1 MPFSLS
7 SKNVFDYL
15 IQRGL
20 CTEAEKASG
29 QVELK
34 PAKNFNLLLRFPEGR
49 SLLVKQEPYH
59 REGKTAG
66 EFLREGRAHQF
77 FHQFPVLSSIQ
88 PWLPEI
94 LDFDRDNSIMVIHY
108 LDDHRDLVDFYG
120 KENVFPT
127 RIAASLGKILATI
140 HRLTWNQPDYQ
151 AYFSQKLEPQKLDQK
166 SADPLEEQAEQ
177 ADSNVVNI
185 AAALT
190 KGVGRIGP
198 EVFGQIPAD
207 GLKFFALYQRYD
219 SLGQA
224 IEALSQ
230 SVQPSCLTHNDLKLN
245 NILLPHYWE
254 EPIAASES
262 NNAADFIQL
271 RLIDWER
278 SSWGDPAFD
287 LGSIITS
294 YLTLW
299 LGSLAVSKSIGI
311 EEALRLAMTP
321 LDVLQPSLAALAT
334 AYFETFPEILE
345 QRPDFLNRT
354 IQFAGLGLVQSIQ
367 AILQHQKTFGNSGI
381 CMLQVAK
388 TLLCRP
394 ESSITTVFGVDASQL
409 IRFQYTAV

>member
-1 MPFSLS
+1 MAFSLS

-15 IQRGL
+15 IERGL
-20 CTEAEKASG
+20 CTETDKSSAQIEP
-29 QVELK
+29 K
-34 PAKNFNLLLRFPEGR
+34 PAKNFNLLIRFPERR

-77 FHQFPVLSSIQ
+77 FHQFPVLAPLQ
-88 PWLPEI
+88 PWLPEV
-94 LDFDRDNSIMVIHY
+94 LDFDRENSIMVIHY
-108 LDDHRDLVDFYG
+108 LDDHRDLIDFYA

-127 RIAASLGKILATI
+127 SIAASIGHILATI
-140 HRLTWNQPDYQ
+140 HRLTWNQTDFQ
-151 AYFSQKLEPQKLDQK
+151 AYFSQKLEQTLNDQ
-166 SADPLEEQAEQ
+166 SEDQEDNQA
-177 ADSNVVNI
+177 VNI
-185 AAALT
+185 SAALT
-190 KGVGRIGP
+190 KGLGRISP
-198 EVFGQIPAD
+198 EVFGQVPAD

-224 IEALSQ
+224 IEELSQ
-230 SVQPSCLTHNDLKLN
+230 SVQLSCLAHNDLKLN
-245 NILLPHYWE
+245 NILLPNHWE
-254 EPIAASES
+254 QSIASHPDNAAS
-262 NNAADFIQL
+262 IQL

-278 SSWGDPAFD
+278 SAWGDPAFD

-321 LDVLQPSLAALAT
+321 LDVLQPSLAALVS
-334 AYFETFPEILE
+334 AYFAMFPEILE
-345 QRPDFLNRT
+345 RRPDFFHRVM
-354 IQFAGLGLVQSIQ
+354 QFAGLGLVQSIQ
-367 AILQHQKTFGNSGI
+367 SILQHQKTFGNSGI

-394 ESSITTVFGVDASQL
+394 EASIPTVFGVDTSKL
-409 IRFQYTAV
+409 IRSEYAAV

>member
-1 MPFSLS
+1 MAFSLS

-15 IQRGL
+15 IERGL

-59 REGKTAG
+59 SEGKTAG
-66 EFLREGRAHQF
+66 EFLREGRVHQF
-77 FHQFPVLSSIQ
+77 FHQFPALTTAQ

-94 LDFDRDNSIMVIHY
+94 LDFDAENSIMVIHY
-108 LDDHRDLVDFYG
+108 LDDHRDLIDFYS
-120 KENVFPT
+120 KENLFPT
-127 RIAASLGKILATI
+127 HIAASIGRILATI
-140 HRLTWNQPDYQ
+140 HRLTWNQPEYQ
-151 AYFSQKLEPQKLDQK
+151 DYFSQQLDQTPEDYSGEEK
-166 SADPLEEQAEQ
+166 ADQ
-177 ADSNVVNI
+177 ADNRAVNI
-185 AAALT
+185 SAALT
-190 KGVGRIGP
+190 KGLGRIGP
-198 EVFGQIPAD
+198 EVFGQVPAD
-207 GLKFFALYQRYD
+207 GLKFFALYQRFD

-224 IEALSQ
+224 IETLSQ
-230 SVQPSCLTHNDLKLN
+230 SVQANCLTHNDLKLN
-245 NILLPHYWE
+245 NILLPNHWDQSIASH
-254 EPIAASES
+254 PDSAAS
-262 NNAADFIQL
+262 IQL

-321 LDVLQPSLAALAT
+321 LDVLQPTLAALAST
-334 AYFETFPEILE
+334 YFATFPEILE
-345 QRPDFLNRT
+345 HRPDFLNRAM
-354 IQFAGLGLVQSIQ
+354 QFAGLGLVQAIQ
-367 AILQHQKTFGNSGI
+367 SILQHQKTFGNSGI

-394 ESSITTVFGVDASQL
+394 ETSVITVFGVDASKL
-409 IRFQYTAV
+409 THSEYASV